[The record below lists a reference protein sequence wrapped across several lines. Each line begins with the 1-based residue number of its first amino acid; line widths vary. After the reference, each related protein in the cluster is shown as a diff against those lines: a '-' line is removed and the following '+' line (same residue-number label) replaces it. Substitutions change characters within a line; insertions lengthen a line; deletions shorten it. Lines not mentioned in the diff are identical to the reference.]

1 MKRLHWTILVS
12 LGITVTLGCSA
23 EIASPGGGPGKT
35 PDGTNPNGSA
45 GSGGV
50 IAENGARPVNLEGVP
65 IYSRFL
71 RLTNVQWENSVRYL
85 LNLSEPTGLSQ
96 NFQRSVSGTTDF
108 DNNERVV
115 FVDNA
120 AWADFRGGAEAVVG
134 KVTATDQALQQ
145 VVATTDP
152 ATFIKTFGRRAFR
165 RDLTADELTQYQAMF
180 TEGSAYSG
188 SQSAFTKGASL
199 VMTAI
204 LQSPHFLYREELG
217 DDAKPLNGYELAS
230 KLSLWMRDT
239 IPTDAMLDAAKSGA
253 FDTVDGAVTQA
264 TQMLEDPAARAVLKK
279 FHDQLYGLH
288 LVDTITKDK
297 VDGFDPASVPEFK
310 QASIEFF
317 DHLFSQNLGVK
328 DLLTSNVAFAGP
340 ALAKLYGVSVQGS
353 GIQQV
358 QLPGRAGWY
367 SQIPFLALWGVN
379 NDPDS
384 IHRGVRINFD
394 SLCADPGT
402 PNVELPPVPP
412 LQPNQTNRERY
423 ELLTGGCG
431 ATCHGQIIN
440 PIGFA
445 FEGFDGLG
453 RFRTMDQGKPVNTSS
468 TYPFA
473 EGTKDFNGPEQLM
486 GLVAGGTQAHQCY
499 AKKMASYALAR
510 DLVEQDR
517 PLVESLGNTSLSTSA
532 SFKQVMLAL
541 VKTDAFR
548 THLGGAQ

>member
-1 MKRLHWTILVS
+1 
-12 LGITVTLGCSA
+12 
-23 EIASPGGGPGKT
+23 
-35 PDGTNPNGSA
+35 
-45 GSGGV
+45 
-50 IAENGARPVNLEGVP
+50 
-65 IYSRFL
+65 
-71 RLTNVQWENSVRYL
+71 
-85 LNLSEPTGLSQ
+85 
-96 NFQRSVSGTTDF
+96 
-108 DNNERVV
+108 
-115 FVDNA
+115 
-120 AWADFRGGAEAVVG
+120 
-134 KVTATDQALQQ
+134 
-145 VVATTDP
+145 
-152 ATFIKTFGRRAFR
+152 
-165 RDLTADELTQYQAMF
+165 
-180 TEGSAYSG
+180 
-188 SQSAFTKGASL
+188 
-199 VMTAI
+199 

-253 FDTVDGAVTQA
+253 FDTVDGAVAQA
-264 TQMLEDPAARAVLKK
+264 TQMLEDPAAKAVLKK

-297 VDGFDPASVPEFK
+297 VDGFDPASVSEFK
-310 QASIEFF
+310 QASVEFF

-384 IHRGVRINFD
+384 IHRGVRINLD

-402 PNVELPPVPP
+402 PNIELPPVPP

-486 GLVAGGTQAHQCY
+486 GLVAGGAQAHQCY
-499 AKKMASYALAR
+499 AKKMASYALER
-510 DLVEQDR
+510 DLVEPDR
-517 PLVESLGNTSLSTSA
+517 PLVKALGSTSLTTAA

-548 THLGGAQ
+548 THLGGAK

>member
-1 MKRLHWTILVS
+1 MKRLRWTILVS
-12 LGITVTLGCSA
+12 LGLTVTLGCSA
-23 EIASPGGGPGKT
+23 DISNPGGVSTPGGSN
-35 PDGTNPNGSA
+35 PD
-45 GSGGV
+45 GSGGSGAM
-50 IAENGARPVNLEGVP
+50 IAANGARPVNLEGAP

-71 RLTNVQWENSVRYL
+71 RLTNAQWENSVRYL
-85 LNLSEPTGLSQ
+85 LNLSAPTGLSE
-96 NFQRSVSGTTDF
+96 NFQRAVSGTTDF

-115 FVDNA
+115 IVDNA
-120 AWADFRGGAEAVVG
+120 AWSDFRGGAEAVVG

-152 ATFIKTFGRRAFR
+152 ATFIKAFGRRAFR
-165 RDLTADELTQYQAMF
+165 RDLTTDELTQYQTMF

-188 SQSAFTKGASL
+188 SQSAFTKGAAL

-239 IPTDAMLDAAKSGA
+239 IPTDAMLDAAQSGA
-253 FDTVDGAVTQA
+253 FDTVDGAVAQA

-297 VDGFDPASVPEFK
+297 VDGFDPASVSEFK
-310 QASIEFF
+310 QASVEFF
-317 DHLFSQNLGVK
+317 DHLFAQNLGVK
-328 DLLTSNVAFAGP
+328 DLLTSNVGFAGP

-384 IHRGVRINFD
+384 IHRGVRINLD

-402 PNVELPPVPP
+402 PNIELPPVPP

-486 GLVAGGTQAHQCY
+486 GFVAGGNQAHQCY
-499 AKKMASYALAR
+499 AKKMASYALER

-517 PLVESLGNTSLSTSA
+517 PLVQSLGNTSLSTAA

-548 THLGGAQ
+548 THLGGAK